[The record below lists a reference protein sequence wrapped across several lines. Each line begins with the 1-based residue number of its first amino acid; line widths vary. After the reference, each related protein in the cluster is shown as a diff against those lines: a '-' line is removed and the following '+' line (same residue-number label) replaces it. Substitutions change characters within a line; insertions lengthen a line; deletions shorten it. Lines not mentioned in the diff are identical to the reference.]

1 MNASHCQFIPPP
13 SFSYLLYPPPITH
26 PSSSLLACPIPQTNQ
41 FACLS
46 SILLPMPAPT
56 LSFVLYCNLQS
67 QRPSINL
74 NFMLPSFTS
83 LTHPSPFLIYFSRR
97 TLIQPLLLIMKQ
109 FHSEFPCLSVSN
121 CKTCDVVSN
130 WDIQR
135 YGKSKDH
142 THVTLYPGLKI
153 RAM

>member
-1 MNASHCQFIPPP
+1 MHPIANLFQHLHFHI
-13 SFSYLLYPPPITH
+13 FFTLPPITH
-26 PSSSLLACPIPQTNQ
+26 PFSSLLACPIPQTNQ

-56 LSFVLYCNLQS
+56 LSFVLRCNLQS

-74 NFMLPSFTS
+74 NFMLPSFTP
-83 LTHPSPFLIYFSRR
+83 LTHPSPFLIYFSWR
-97 TLIQPLLLIMKQ
+97 TLIHPLLLIIMQ

-121 CKTCDVVSN
+121 CKMCDVLFN

-135 YGKSKDH
+135 YGKLKDH
-142 THVTLYPGLKI
+142 THVTLHSGLKI
-153 RAM
+153 GAM